1 MIVQS
6 KSQAQF
12 PEEQLKELKETKFT
26 ALLKEV
32 GKAEVLLLTQSELR
46 VDIAEEVDCENCDE
60 KKSGFK
66 QGLNP
71 SIVCLLLLNLDP
83 RLSIFGCFK

>member
-6 KSQAQF
+6 TSLAEF
-12 PEEQLKELKETKFT
+12 PEEQLRELKETNFI

-32 GKAEVLLLTQSELR
+32 GKAEVLCLTQSELR
-46 VDIAEEVDCENCDE
+46 VDIAEEVDCENFDE
-60 KKSGFK
+60 KKSSVK

-71 SIVCLLLLNLDP
+71 SIFCLLLLYLDA
-83 RLSIFGCFK
+83 RLSIFG